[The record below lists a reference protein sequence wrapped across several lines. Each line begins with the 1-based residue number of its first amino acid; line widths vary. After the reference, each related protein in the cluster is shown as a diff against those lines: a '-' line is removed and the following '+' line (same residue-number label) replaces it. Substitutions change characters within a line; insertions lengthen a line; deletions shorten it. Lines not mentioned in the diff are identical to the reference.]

1 MKSLVLLHVVLTMH
15 VNLLIAYYYYYYI
28 INTDSLLQWRRMM
41 LLLLLCP
48 NLSLYAVQIF
58 TAGAP
63 AA

>member
-15 VNLLIAYYYYYYI
+15 GNLLIAYYYYYYI
-28 INTDSLLQWRRMM
+28 IITDSLLRWRKMV
-41 LLLLLCP
+41 LLLLCP
-48 NLSLYAVQIF
+48 NRLYAAQIF